1 MTAALT
7 ATTTVV
13 DTQRRVTAALIREL
27 EPHFA
32 GALTLDQVAACVR
45 DAVAD
50 LRGSVGV
57 EALPEMAARL
67 AHHRLQAKVT
77 ANVDTTAQPTHPVSE
92 TD

>member
-7 ATTTVV
+7 AATTVA

-32 GALTLDQVAACVR
+32 GALSLDQVCSCVR

-50 LRGSVGV
+50 LRGSVSV

-67 AHHRLQAKVT
+67 AHHRLQAT
-77 ANVDTTAQPTHPVSE
+77 IHAAQGTTTEPTHSVSE
-92 TD
+92 PD

>member
-1 MTAALT
+1 M
-7 ATTTVV
+7 
-13 DTQRRVTAALIREL
+13 
-27 EPHFA
+27 
-32 GALTLDQVAACVR
+32 AACVQQ
-45 DAVAD
+45 AVAD

>member
-1 MTAALT
+1 MTVRQKLGSIA
-7 ATTTVV
+7 

-50 LRGSVGV
+50 LRGSVSV

-67 AHHRLQAKVT
+67 AHYRLRATIHADQ
-77 ANVDTTAQPTHPVSE
+77 DHTTQPTHSVSE
-92 TD
+92 PD